1 MSVKVENLDKIINKL
16 NNMSQSAVTEA
27 SKSVERNIKLIQAEA
42 KTLCPVDTGH

>member
-27 SKSVERNIKLIQAEA
+27 SKGYSCTETV
-42 KTLCPVDTGH
+42 